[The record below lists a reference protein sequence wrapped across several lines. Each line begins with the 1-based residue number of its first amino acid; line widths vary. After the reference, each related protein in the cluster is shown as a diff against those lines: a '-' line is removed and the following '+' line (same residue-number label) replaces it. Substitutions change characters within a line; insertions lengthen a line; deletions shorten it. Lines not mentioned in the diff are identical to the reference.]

1 VIYAKA
7 FFDLQVAFAQT
18 VTTLSRL
25 PLSRVLLDYTN
36 LYRRFGLGRAFDATQ
51 PVWLDYL
58 SGLRAATD
66 VGDWTYGFYVARG
79 GEPPGPP
86 VVATFGCFSY
96 ARLGED
102 RIRLHFKNVEASG
115 VSPLGREHSGRRM
128 AELAALFEHVSRTVR
143 QSVGVVGASW
153 LYNVEAYR
161 RLFPASYLATA
172 RVMTGRFQHMP
183 LWGQFLDR
191 HGAVKERMSRPFRER
206 LARQS
211 AMGDLDRCF
220 PLPVLSLEASVQH
233 FYDLY
238 DISASISV
246 SRPV

>member
-1 VIYAKA
+1 MIYAKA
-7 FFDLQVAFAQT
+7 FFDLQLAFAQT
-18 VTTLSRL
+18 VTTLSGL

-36 LYRRFGLGRAFDATQ
+36 LYIRFGLGRDFDATH

-58 SGLRAATD
+58 SGLCAATD
-66 VGDWTYGFYVARG
+66 VGEWTYGFYVARG

-102 RIRLHFKNVEASG
+102 RIRLHFRNVEANG
-115 VSPLGREHSGRRM
+115 VSPLVREHSGRRM
-128 AELAALFEHVSRTVR
+128 AELAALFEHVRRTSDESVR
-143 QSVGVVGASW
+143 VVGASW

-161 RLFPASYLATA
+161 RLFPAPYLATA

-191 HGAVKERMSRPFRER
+191 HGAVKERTTRPFLDR
-206 LARQS
+206 LERQS
-211 AMGDLDRCF
+211 AMDDLDRCF
-220 PLPVLSLEASVQH
+220 PLPVLSLEASVQD
-233 FYDLY
+233 FYDCY
-238 DISASISV
+238 DISASVSV

>member
-7 FFDLQVAFAQT
+7 FFDLQVAFAQR

-36 LYRRFGLGRAFDATQ
+36 LYIRFGLGRDFDATQ

-115 VSPLGREHSGRRM
+115 VSPLGREHSGRRT
-128 AELAALFEHVSRTVR
+128 AELAALFEHVSCTVR
-143 QSVGVVGASW
+143 QSVRVVGSSW

-172 RVMTGRFQHMP
+172 RVMTGRFSTCRCGGSSSIGTEP
-183 LWGQFLDR
+183 S
-191 HGAVKERMSRPFRER
+191 K
-206 LARQS
+206 S
-211 AMGDLDRCF
+211 A
-220 PLPVLSLEASVQH
+220 
-233 FYDLY
+233 
-238 DISASISV
+238 
-246 SRPV
+246 